1 MSHSWRNISAGR
13 SRRAD
18 VIGLPPRMTRLSF
31 TLGAVDVTFAVR
43 EEGVGDAPHAAPVR
57 EPNLPRLAPVEAA
70 VDAPVEV
77 TVWWSCAECVV
88 EVELPAVD
96 GFVLTCPDCPGTL
109 HEMWRWEPVS
119 A

>member
-1 MSHSWRNISAGR
+1 
-13 SRRAD
+13 
-18 VIGLPPRMTRLSF
+18 MTRLSF
-31 TLGAVDVTFAVR
+31 TLGAVDVTIAVR
-43 EEGVGDAPHAAPVR
+43 EEGVGDAPHAAPVTESVPR
-57 EPNLPRLAPVEAA
+57 RLAPIE
-70 VDAPVEV
+70 APVEV
-77 TVWWSCAECVV
+77 TVWWSCTECVV

>member
-1 MSHSWRNISAGR
+1 
-13 SRRAD
+13 
-18 VIGLPPRMTRLSF
+18 MTRLSF

-43 EEGVGDAPHAAPVR
+43 EEGVGDAPHAAPVT
-57 EPNLPRLAPVEAA
+57 EPDPPGLAPVEAPVEA
-70 VDAPVEV
+70 PAGAPVEPPVEV
-77 TVWWSCAECVV
+77 TVWWSCTECVV